1 MMFVCCFSKN
11 ETWFNFLPR
20 HIPALN
26 SAGIASL
33 SIFFAFQ
40 TISIS
45 QFQPRASVFRTNL
58 WHNMEVKTKKGVSVF
73 RTNLWCFETT
83 WKSKQKRGVFLV
95 FSHMEPWKII
105 FDQGIRMCQTVIGSC
120 QSSSD
125 IYFFYDALVGQCW
138 SKDYISQV
146 KTKVLKLFRAI

>member
-1 MMFVCCFSKN
+1 MLFVGCFSKN

-26 SAGIASL
+26 SAGIVSL

-45 QFQPRASVFRTNL
+45 QFQPCA
-58 WHNMEVKTKKGVSVF
+58 SVF